1 MTIFFT
7 MLHPLCIMTRGD
19 FLVAARIKSRAFI
32 KKHKRAL
39 CVGLCL
45 LFIILAVRGFENKI
59 SVFSKNYFPSFARQ
73 TVTKAVCSAVDE
85 VLSAGNWSYGDF
97 AEVKFSGGRV
107 NAVETNS
114 TNINTLKSRVIAAAE
129 REAEK
134 IHNSVMYIPLGA
146 FTGLSLIS
154 NYGPKIPLSYCL
166 TGSFS
171 AELVSSFESAGNNQ
185 TIHHIRLIVTAEV
198 VTASVDYDGTLA
210 FTTDFEVAQSV
221 LVGEIPTTYG
231 GFYANPH

>member
-1 MTIFFT
+1 M
-7 MLHPLCIMTRGD
+7 
-19 FLVAARIKSRAFI
+19 VAAGIKRRAFI
-32 KKHKRAL
+32 KKYRRSL
-39 CVGLCL
+39 CAILCL
-45 LFIILAVRGFENKI
+45 ILMIWAVRGFENKI
-59 SVFSKNYFPSFARQ
+59 SVFSENYFPSFARQ
-73 TVTKAVCSAVDE
+73 TVTKAVCGAVEE
-85 VLSAGNWSYGDF
+85 VLSQGNYSYGDF
-97 AEVKFSGGRV
+97 TEVKYSGGRV
-107 NAVETNS
+107 SAVETNAA
-114 TNINTLKSRVIAAAE
+114 NINALKSRVVAAAE

-185 TIHHIRLIVTAEV
+185 TIHRISLVVTAEV
-198 VTASVDYDGTLA
+198 VTASVDYDGTLT
-210 FTTDFEVAQSV
+210 FTTDFEIAQSV
-221 LVGEIPTTYG
+221 LIGDIPTTYG

>member
-1 MTIFFT
+1 M
-7 MLHPLCIMTRGD
+7 
-19 FLVAARIKSRAFI
+19 
-32 KKHKRAL
+32 
-39 CVGLCL
+39 
-45 LFIILAVRGFENKI
+45 
-59 SVFSKNYFPSFARQ
+59 
-73 TVTKAVCSAVDE
+73 DE

>member
-1 MTIFFT
+1 
-7 MLHPLCIMTRGD
+7 MLHPLCNMTRGD
-19 FLVAARIKSRAFI
+19 FLVAARIKRRAFI
-32 KKHKRAL
+32 KKHRRAV
-39 CVGLCL
+39 CAALCL
-45 LFIILAVRGFENKI
+45 LLVIMAVRGFENKI

-73 TVTKAVCSAVDE
+73 TVTKAVCGAVEE
-85 VLSAGNWSYGDF
+85 VLAREKYSYGDF
-97 AEVKFSGGRV
+97 AEVKYSEGKV

-114 TNINTLKSRVIAAAE
+114 ANINALKSRVIAAAE

-134 IHNSVMYIPLGA
+134 IHNSVMYVPLGA

-185 TIHHIRLIVTAEV
+185 TIHHIRLIVTAV
-198 VTASVDYDGTLA
+198 IVTASVDYDGTLT

-221 LVGEIPTTYG
+221 LLGDIPTTYG
-231 GFYANPH
+231 GFCVNPH